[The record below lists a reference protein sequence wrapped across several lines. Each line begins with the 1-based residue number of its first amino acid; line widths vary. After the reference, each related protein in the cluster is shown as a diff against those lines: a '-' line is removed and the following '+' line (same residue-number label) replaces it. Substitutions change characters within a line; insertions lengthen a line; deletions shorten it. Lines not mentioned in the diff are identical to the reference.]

1 MIYTP
6 EVFVDR
12 VFPDQKIHTQTSGRW
27 STTDPPLAQLPR
39 TVKQIIC
46 PDPGWCWVKF
56 DFDQIE
62 PRLSAALAN
71 DVPSLE
77 WFAKGYDYH
86 TLNMCDFLE
95 IEQPPDLIDPH
106 KAESCTEWRQ
116 KLEWG
121 GKDDIRRKFAKSFSL
136 RLDYG
141 GDPGSAGDVP
151 GAKHLGFTSARL
163 VRAANSFLA
172 SHPAK
177 AAYRR
182 RIREEALRTRTI
194 RTFLGRRR
202 KLSGEPEDII
212 REAFNHPMQGGV
224 ADIFN
229 LTLIRIRESL
239 DPKVKW
245 VVGCHDSQTWAC
257 LEQDYT
263 YCRSVIQEIILQPW
277 SVYGVSVVL
286 PATFE

>member
-6 EVFVDR
+6 EMFRDR
-12 VFPDQKIHTQTSGRW
+12 VYPEQKIHPQTSGRW
-27 STTDPPLAQLPR
+27 STTDPPLAQLPKQ
-39 TVKQIIC
+39 VKGIIC
-46 PDPGWCWVKF
+46 PDNGYQWIKF

-71 DVPSLE
+71 DKPSLE
-77 WFAKGYDYH
+77 WFSKGYDYH

-95 IEQPPDLIDPH
+95 IEFPPDLVDPH
-106 KAESCTEWRQ
+106 KAANCEAWRQ

-121 GKDDIRRKFAKSFSL
+121 GRDDIRRKFAKSFSL

-141 GDPGSAGDVP
+141 GDPASAGDVP
-151 GAKHLGFTSARL
+151 GAKHLGFTSSRL
-163 VRAANSFLA
+163 VRSANSYLA
-172 SHPAK
+172 AHPAK

-182 RIREEALRTRTI
+182 RIREEALKTRTI

-224 ADIFN
+224 ADVFN
-229 LTLIRIRESL
+229 LTLIRIREAL
-239 DPKVKW
+239 HPRAKW
-245 VVGCHDSQTWAC
+245 VVGCHDSQTWSC
-257 LEQDYT
+257 LASDYDE
-263 YCRSVIQEIILQPW
+263 CKSVIQSIILQPW